1 MEVAGAGPAPDP
13 SRRRDGFA
21 CFERWIPRGLFPV
34 RDRQCNCLSTCVPK
48 QLANE
53 GELVDA
59 QSVYLFLRGAFGE
72 LELVEVAVDAGF
84 SQKIGVATGGYDS
97 ALIHD

>member
-1 MEVAGAGPAPDP
+1 
-13 SRRRDGFA
+13 
-21 CFERWIPRGLFPV
+21 
-34 RDRQCNCLSTCVPK
+34 
-48 QLANE
+48 
-53 GELVDA
+53 VDA